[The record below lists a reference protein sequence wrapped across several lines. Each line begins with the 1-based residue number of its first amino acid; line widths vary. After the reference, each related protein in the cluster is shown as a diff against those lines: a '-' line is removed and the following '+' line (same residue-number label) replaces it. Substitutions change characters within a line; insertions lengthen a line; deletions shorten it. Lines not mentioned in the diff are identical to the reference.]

1 MQGQQQESVGAYRL
15 ALVLAIVTLSF
26 WAFGHKLYSAL
37 LPGLSSGLSL
47 SAADTGIARAAVVIG
62 YFLMALPAAFISR
75 NFGYKVGM
83 LFGLGTLA
91 VGMFLFHPAIEN
103 KSVAYIVMAATVIG
117 SGLAIIEFT
126 VAPLVVAL
134 GPKKSAI
141 QRMNF
146 AHFFSA
152 LGIVIGAAASERI
165 LHDALGKTG
174 DLLGRSLLMPMA
186 SVGVI
191 AIALAFFLEIANFP
205 AVASARVTAS
215 DNTWA
220 SFRLPLRSHR
230 FRLGVLAQFL
240 ALFAQV
246 TLAGYAV
253 RYSLA
258 VMPAWTPQIAEAWLF
273 SAMLAFVA
281 GRFVSCVLMFRVEP
295 LLLLM
300 VFSFAGMLCAATSL
314 LVSGIVGVYGVVAAS
329 FFIAMQFPTIFAHT
343 IRDLGDMAKSATSIV
358 MFVAFSGTGLVG
370 LIVYALTQHAVR
382 LTMLVPLICC
392 AGIVACVI
400 AIRRMERHAPSAYR
414 GPAAR
419 PIGVAAAIHSSARRA
434 SADAADNCQG

>member
-1 MQGQQQESVGAYRL
+1 MQGDQQESVNAYRL
-15 ALVLAIVTLSF
+15 ALVLAIATLSF

-47 SAADTGIARAAVVIG
+47 SPTDTGIARAAVVIG

-91 VGMFLFHPAIEN
+91 VGMFLFHPAVEN

-141 QRMNF
+141 LRMNI

-152 LGIVIGAAASERI
+152 LGIVIGAVISERI

-174 DLLGRSLLMPMA
+174 SMLGQSLLMPMA
-186 SVGVI
+186 SVGVV
-191 AIALAFFLEIANFP
+191 AIGLAFFLEIANFP
-205 AVASARVTAS
+205 AVASARVAPNDS
-215 DNTWA
+215 TWA
-220 SFRLPLRSHR
+220 SFRLPLKSPR
-230 FRLGVLAQFL
+230 FRLGVLAQFF

-246 TLAGYAV
+246 SIAGYAV
-253 RYSLA
+253 RYSLT
-258 VMPAWTPQIAEAWLF
+258 VMPGWTSQIAEAWL
-273 SAMLAFVA
+273 SYAMLGFVV
-281 GRFVSCVLMFRVEP
+281 GRFVSCIAMVWVEP
-295 LLLLM
+295 MRLLV
-300 VFSFAGMLCAATSL
+300 VFSLGGMICAGISLFASGM
-314 LVSGIVGVYGVVAAS
+314 IGVYGIVAAS

-358 MFVAFSGTGLVG
+358 MFAAFSGTGLIG
-370 LIVYALTQHAVR
+370 LVVYVLTAHAVR
-382 LTMLVPLICC
+382 LTLIVPLLCC
-392 AGIVACVI
+392 AGIVACVS
-400 AIRRMERHAPSAYR
+400 AMRRYGQP
-414 GPAAR
+414 
-419 PIGVAAAIHSSARRA
+419 
-434 SADAADNCQG
+434 